1 MTKTLHVQHLRHL
14 LCYSHTVSTSHCQ
27 MTTNWTESKCT
38 CVLLHLKICMGP
50 LHNDYLIPF
59 VYASLC
65 MFVSVVISIVFTR
78 TAMEL
83 LENCKKIINTPTD
96 KWVIIMS

>member
-1 MTKTLHVQHLRHL
+1 
-14 LCYSHTVSTSHCQ
+14 
-27 MTTNWTESKCT
+27 
-38 CVLLHLKICMGP
+38 MGP